1 MLSEERKFR
10 PQLPNAEPLL
20 SISVIKNL
28 RPGIGNGDLLIGS
41 RIRQSLGQRG
51 NYRIII
57 DQSIR
62 VSSPSLI
69 YGTLLSTNF
78 FIGHFFF
85 ATSSTTTST
94 IYQGL
99 FCEGFFYFRIWHRLK
114 VSSETLHLQ

>member
-78 FIGHFFF
+78 FKGHFFLQLV
-85 ATSSTTTST
+85 AL
-94 IYQGL
+94 QPVL
-99 FCEGFFYFRIWHRLK
+99 FIKGYFVRDFFI
-114 VSSETLHLQ
+114 SEYGID